1 MVPLRGE
8 LKNMKRA
15 PSRSPLC
22 RGRRPRRPDGKTGNA
37 RYDVGAGAL
46 DSPAVFLKVLM
57 RLWANTCK
65 KCAYSPIIVFGAV
78 LFRAG
83 ECSAVVGYGRGGRI
97 AAPLLLWQNADVGH
111 WLAMTG
117 TGKDGGRFVNRNY
130 VVTNVFRVF
139 PGPPG
144 ASAPTYYPTRRE
156 AAPQL
161 FIIHSSLFT
170 TPGDHKG
177 GAQRRSP
184 LRRIPRLLRAKS

>member
-1 MVPLRGE
+1 MYVSRRGW
-8 LKNMKRA
+8 
-15 PSRSPLC
+15 
-22 RGRRPRRPDGKTGNA
+22 RPRQPGSTPDGFDAMMGEYVQKMCLFAHNC
-37 RYDVGAGAL
+37 
-46 DSPAVFLKVLM
+46 F
-57 RLWANTCK
+57 C
-65 KCAYSPIIVFGAV
+65 AV
-78 LFRAG
+78 LFRTG
-83 ECSAVVGYGRGGRI
+83 GCGAVVGYGRGGRI